1 MSEKILCTVKTWD
14 GLAEAFADEVAKQY
28 KSHLEFWQ
36 ATAMDDREE
45 YAMWAERIKLEP
57 DKVKERAL
65 SRIKSIMENPQYNR
79 KFFMK
84 KFWIFV
90 DWSMIRIIPE
100 TGFYRNLLGR
110 DITNAFPVNVEY
122 RIDLTYMNIIK
133 VTHSQTV
140 KK

>member
-36 ATAMDDREE
+36 ATAIDDREE

-84 KFWIFV
+84 KFLIFV
-90 DWSMIRIIPE
+90 DWTMIRIIPE

>member
-36 ATAMDDREE
+36 ATAIDDREE

-90 DWSMIRIIPE
+90 DWTMIRIIPE

-133 VTHSQTV
+133 VTHSQTG

>member
-90 DWSMIRIIPE
+90 DWTMIRIIPE

>member
-14 GLAEAFADEVAKQY
+14 GLAKAFADEVAKQY

-90 DWSMIRIIPE
+90 DWTMIRIIPE

>member
-36 ATAMDDREE
+36 ATAIDDREE

-65 SRIKSIMENPQYNR
+65 TRIKSIMENPQYNR

-90 DWSMIRIIPE
+90 DWTMIRIIPE

>member
-36 ATAMDDREE
+36 ATAIDDREE

-90 DWSMIRIIPE
+90 DWTMIRIIPE